1 MPAAQQGIF
10 VLDGAPYPEDRAR
23 LAGMQAAGLYAHD
36 GQMSIKD
43 GEMERRPPPLPE
55 KKAFFTKKS
64 PKTLTDEAFQTTLNT
79 SIRRARAAPVPGAHD
94 Q

>member
-36 GQMSIKD
+36 GQMSIED
-43 GEMERRPPPLPE
+43 GEMERRPPSPTGKE
-55 KKAFFTKKS
+55 GIFYKKISKN
-64 PKTLTDEAFQTTLNT
+64 LD
-79 SIRRARAAPVPGAHD
+79 R
-94 Q
+94 